1 MIGRLTA
8 GLILGLPLFMQA
20 SLLPALVMPA
30 GQAAALFWLVLLI
43 SVPTAFVIALKAP
56 SFRNACSRLLLID
69 GILALVV
76 AAISL
81 FSRASAAQEEF
92 HPEYIS
98 EAAAR
103 YVVQAFLTHYA
114 GVFAFAVALV
124 LIAASLLL
132 MRSRHI

>member
-1 MIGRLTA
+1 MIGRLAA
-8 GLILGLPLFMQA
+8 GLILGLPLFLQA

-43 SVPTAFVIALKAP
+43 SVPTAFVVALKAP

-69 GILALVV
+69 GILALFV

-81 FSRASAAQEEF
+81 FPRASAAQEEF

-103 YVVQAFLTHYA
+103 YVVQVFLTHYA

-132 MRSRHI
+132 MRSRHV